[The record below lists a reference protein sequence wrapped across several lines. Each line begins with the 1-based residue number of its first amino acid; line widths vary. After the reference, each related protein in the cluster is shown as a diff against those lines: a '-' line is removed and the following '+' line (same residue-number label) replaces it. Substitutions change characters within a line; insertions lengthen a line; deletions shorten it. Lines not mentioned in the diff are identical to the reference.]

1 MGLDFFTRET
11 AHHKI
16 YIDFVNRLSNGE
28 YGKGERLPSCVAV
41 AESYN
46 VSKGTAHKAY
56 KLLENSGLIRTTHIG
71 TFVGDLSGLSP
82 HTSLA
87 ELLADTIERAKDSGI
102 SDRDITG
109 AIEVIMEKYC

>member
-41 AESYN
+41 AENYN

-56 KLLENSGLIRTTHIG
+56 QTLERNGFITTTSRG
-71 TFVGDLSGLSP
+71 SFVADLSGISP

-87 ELLADTIERAKDSGI
+87 ELLSDTIERAKDSGI